1 VVDSTP
7 MSWSERSPSMG
18 PPRPAAACRAARARA
33 EVEPDGADGGHACQT
48 ISQPQGARVRP
59 DIPLH
64 LLYARV
70 APVKKEGG
78 VGQKRPCPAA
88 SSGSRQGKSRG
99 GFGCRRG
106 PPAFATA
113 LLFMGISACK
123 DGLDDDGIGDASV
136 AFRLTAGQDTV
147 AEKAQMF
154 GSVGVSS
161 SPICTGAL
169 ACVRRQY

>member
-1 VVDSTP
+1 MP
-7 MSWSERSPSMG
+7 
-18 PPRPAAACRAARARA
+18 
-33 EVEPDGADGGHACQT
+33 T

-64 LLYARV
+64 LYARV
-70 APVKKEGG
+70 APVKKKEGG
-78 VGQKRPCPAA
+78 LGKNAPVRPQAPAA
-88 SSGSRQGKSRG
+88 GRGKSRG

-113 LLFMGISACK
+113 LLFMGVSACK

-154 GSVGVSS
+154 GSVDVSS